1 MVAFNCQASLVITN
15 QRIFTPDLN
24 EHGTVFGGKIL
35 SVVDNSSSVAAMRLT
50 RQTVVTAT
58 LDHIAFCHPFTLTQS
73 MCAESYIT
81 GFGKRSIEVFT
92 KIIGE
97 DLTTSARFIG
107 FHCFTTFVVPDATY
121 EIPYTTLTTT
131 TAEQQALSAGYA
143 QRQAQRKQDRQNQQV
158 LRQQINVDLPWD
170 PHQG

>member
-1 MVAFNCQASLVITN
+1 MSAFNCQASLVITN

-35 SVVDNSSSVAAMRLT
+35 SVVDNSSSVSAMRLT

-58 LDHIAFCHPFTLTQS
+58 LDHIAFRHPFTLTQS

-97 DLTTSARFIG
+97 DLTTSERFIG
-107 FHCFTTFVVPDATY
+107 FHCFTTFVVPDANY
-121 EIPYTTLTTT
+121 EIPYTTLITTT
-131 TAEQQALSAGYA
+131 EEQRALSTGYE
-143 QRQAQRKQDRQNQQV
+143 QRQAQRKLERQSQQDLLQA
-158 LRQQINVDLPWD
+158 INVDLPWD
-170 PHQG
+170 SNQG